1 MIELLFALRSFC
13 LDALKDLSLSSK
25 ARGRGDLPAFKGFIG
40 EIPGDGKKPDSSEF
54 PLLIFRLI
62 DFADPADLPNSTLT
76 LRIIAGV
83 YNEEENNGDK
93 CSPGY
98 HDLLNALERLRHA
111 LLKTRRI
118 GGRWMRVNKL
128 QGGPFD
134 IQAYPYWFGDIIVQ
148 YDERQTTEEFSIE
161 EEIDNYGSAYGND
174 ETSNWRYPADSPDRT
189 DDERLTR

>member
-1 MIELLFALRSFC
+1 MIELLFELRSFC
-13 LDALKDLSLSSK
+13 INALKDLSLSSK
-25 ARGRGDLPAFKGFIG
+25 SRGDLPAFRGFIG

-62 DFADPADLPNSTLT
+62 DFDDSTDSPNSTLT
-76 LRIIAGV
+76 LRIIAGI
-83 YNEEENNGDK
+83 YNEEESNSDK

-98 HDLLNALERLRHA
+98 HDLLNVLERLRHE

-118 GGRWMRVNKL
+118 GGRWARVNKL

-134 IQAYPYWFGDIIVQ
+134 IQAYPYWFGDIVVQ

-161 EEIDNYGSAYGND
+161 EEINTYGSAYGNN
-174 ETSNWRYPADSPDRT
+174 ETGNWRYPADSPDGT
-189 DDERLTR
+189 DD